1 MSNHFSVV
9 NSLWFA
15 LGAFMQQGIDITP
28 RSISG
33 RIVGEQ
39 SQITQTGTYLDSKT
53 RYAVSDDVNA
63 NANLLNV

>member
-1 MSNHFSVV
+1 MSGTTVSNHFSVV

-33 RIVGEQ
+33 RIVGGSRTSFTLPVDMLAKPVLHFRQ
-39 SQITQTGTYLDSKT
+39 P
-53 RYAVSDDVNA
+53 
-63 NANLLNV
+63 